1 MKNLILCADDYAQ
14 SDEISTGIRM
24 AYEAGRINAISCLT
38 NMPDWPKAGSAL
50 LKTCSKGLL
59 GLHLN
64 FTFGHALSS
73 EWRTHYAEVFQSLP
87 RLIFLNYFR
96 QLNPAI
102 VIAECAAQLNAFR
115 DVMGR
120 DPDFFDGHQHVHQL
134 PVMRQ
139 GLLTLFSEE
148 HLQGFVRVAA
158 HHRGFIRKTISAIKV
173 LVIAHL
179 GGVSLRGELKQA
191 HIPMNTSFSGVYSFR
206 QSAHYRQFFNQF
218 LAESDH
224 YGLIMCHPGLPSND
238 KTDPLYSSRN
248 DELRYLMSDEFLS
261 DLRAYG
267 FELASETI
275 P

>member
-14 SDEISTGIRM
+14 NDEISKGIRM

-38 NMPDWPKAGSAL
+38 NMPGWAKEGAAL
-50 LKTCSKGLL
+50 LKMRSKGLL

-73 EWRTHYAEVFQSLP
+73 EWKMQYEETFQSLP

-96 QLNPAI
+96 QLDPAI
-102 VIAECAAQLNAFR
+102 IVAECSAQLNAFR
-115 DVMGR
+115 DVVGR
-120 DPDFFDGHQHVHQL
+120 SPDFVDGHQHVHQL

-139 GLLTLFSEE
+139 ALLTLFSEE
-148 HLQGFVRVAA
+148 HLQAFVRVSA
-158 HHRGFIRKTISAIKV
+158 HHRGFIRTTISALKV
-173 LVIAHL
+173 LMIAHL
-179 GGVSLRGELKQA
+179 GGVSLRRELKQA

-206 QSAHYRQFFNQF
+206 QSAQYRQFFKQF

-224 YGLIMCHPGLPSND
+224 HGLVMCHPGLLSND
-238 KTDPLYSSRN
+238 KTDPLYASRH
-248 DELRYLMSDEFLS
+248 DELRYFMSDEFSS

-267 FELASETI
+267 FELTSETI